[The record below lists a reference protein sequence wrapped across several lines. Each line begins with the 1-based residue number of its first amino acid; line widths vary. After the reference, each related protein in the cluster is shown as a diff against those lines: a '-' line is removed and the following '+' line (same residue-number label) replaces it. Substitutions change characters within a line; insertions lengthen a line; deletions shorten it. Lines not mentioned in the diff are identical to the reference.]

1 MKMKRVHW
9 MVAVMLMMPLMLH
22 SNQISL
28 ADEPRLADEPTQAD
42 GPTQDER
49 MDWWRDARFGMFVHW
64 GLYAIPAGEHK
75 GNRVRG
81 NAEWIMDK
89 LDIPVKE
96 YEQFAGQF
104 NPVKFDADEWVS
116 IAKNAGMKYIVITTK
131 HHDGFCL
138 WDSEITDYD
147 IMDASPFKR
156 DILHELQN
164 ACEKE
169 GIRLCFYHSIVDW
182 HHPQAQAPLYP
193 NYNAGQRDQ
202 TVSNPA
208 FPQYYDGY
216 LKPQVKE
223 LLTRYG
229 DVGVMWFD
237 GDWIPDYTREMARD
251 MHDFIRET
259 QPNTIINN
267 RVDKGRKGMAGM
279 NEEGNFLG
287 DFGTPEKEIP
297 DTGLDGAD
305 WESCLT
311 MNNTWG
317 FKRSDENWKSK
328 EVLIQSLIEIVSK
341 GGNLL
346 LNVGPT
352 AEGLIPAASVER
364 LRDMGAWLAVNGE
377 AIYAAKASPFNKPQ
391 WGRYTSK
398 HGHVY
403 AHVFDW
409 PQDGRLPID
418 PSVKVQKA
426 WLLAGPGDAL
436 EIEHGNGGDSIVVPE
451 EAPDPI
457 ATVIK
462 LVLVERE

>member
-1 MKMKRVHW
+1 MKRALLIAAILLMPTG
-9 MVAVMLMMPLMLH
+9 MVYSKPPSH
-22 SNQISL
+22 
-28 ADEPRLADEPTQAD
+28 ADEPSHET
-42 GPTQDER
+42 R
-49 MDWWRDARFGMFVHW
+49 MAWWRDARFGMFVHW
-64 GLYAIPAGEHK
+64 GLYAIPAGEYK
-75 GNRVRG
+75 GERVKG
-81 NAEWIMDK
+81 NAEWVMDK
-89 LDIPVKE
+89 LDIPVEE

-104 NPVKFDADEWVS
+104 DPVKFDADAWVS
-116 IAKNAGMKYIVITTK
+116 IAKNAGMKYIVITIK

-138 WDSEITDYD
+138 WDSKVTDYD

-156 DILHELQN
+156 DILQELKV

-202 TVSNPA
+202 TVFNPE

-251 MHDFIRET
+251 MYSFIRNT

-279 NEEGNFLG
+279 NKEGNFLG

-317 FKRSDENWKSK
+317 FKRSDRNWKSK
-328 EVLIQSLIEIVSK
+328 EVLIQGLIEIVSK

-352 AEGLIPAASVER
+352 AEGVIPAPSVER
-364 LRDMGAWLAVNGE
+364 LHAMGAWLAVNGE
-377 AIYAAKASPFNKPQ
+377 AIYGANASPFESPS
-391 WGRYTSK
+391 WGRYTRK
-398 HGHVY
+398 PGKLY
-403 AHVFDW
+403 AHVFQW
-409 PQDGRLPID
+409 PEDGTLNIPATPIQ
-418 PSVKVQKA
+418 VTQA
-426 WLLAGPGDAL
+426 YLLADKQRAPLKIGQAQNDLLIHLPVGCSLCVAL
-436 EIEHGNGGDSIVVPE
+436 IMQQF
-451 EAPDPI
+451 
-457 ATVIK
+457 
-462 LVLVERE
+462 